1 MKKYYIDLLD
11 LNKIKNLKHKSTVYT
26 EQLILTNTHLIK
38 IMNNEY
44 IKYTFFEKNP
54 TIKENF
60 FKKKNLYI
68 DNSFFKKI
76 GIEDQIPYNH
86 KKIEVLFYKYKINN
100 KNKIYFIKEF
110 LNKELI
116 DYYFL
121 SDESVDIVE
130 NSIITFLEQL
140 N

>member
-1 MKKYYIDLLD
+1 MDMLD
-11 LNKIKNLKHKSTVYT
+11 LNKIKNLKYKSTIYS
-26 EQLILTNTHLIK
+26 EHLILTDTHLIK

-44 IKYTFFEKNP
+44 IKYTFIEKNP

-60 FKKKNLYI
+60 FKNKDLYI
-68 DNSFFKKI
+68 DNSFFKKVDN
-76 GIEDQIPYNH
+76 EDQIPYNH

-100 KNKIYFIKEF
+100 KSKIYFIKEY

-121 SDESVDIVE
+121 SDENVDIVE
-130 NSIITFLEQL
+130 NSIITFLEEL